1 MLITR
6 LAIRSR
12 LIIFGLSKHE
22 IMKIFRK
29 IVSGVYFLSL
39 LVSCRNIAEESGW
52 VEVNGQ
58 RLFYTVR
65 GPEDGKPIVLMH
77 GNGGSHRSMRTQ
89 SLQLSKA
96 GYRVYTPDTRG
107 HGQNAPLEEYHY
119 TDFAEDCYQFVQAL
133 GLSKPLIG
141 GWSDGGINA
150 LMVEMMHP
158 GTAGL
163 IVAAGAN
170 LSPDCGDNFEE
181 FKQWILENDSP
192 ITRMMLTEPQID
204 PSELS
209 AIKCPTLVI
218 AGSKDVISVE
228 HTTLI
233 ADSIPG
239 SELVIVEGATHSSY
253 IKKNP
258 RLGRY
263 MLDFMSRYGY

>member
-1 MLITR
+1 MDL
-6 LAIRSR
+6 L
-12 LIIFGLSKHE
+12 
-22 IMKIFRK
+22 RK
-29 IVSGVYFLSL
+29 ISRSIYFLGL
-39 LVSCRNIAEESGW
+39 LVSCRGLGEESGW
-52 VEVNGQ
+52 VETDGQ

-65 GPEDGKPIVLMH
+65 GPRDGRPVVLMH
-77 GNGGSHRSMRTQ
+77 GNGGSHVSMRTQ
-89 SLQLSKA
+89 SLQLAKA

-107 HGQNAPLEEYHY
+107 HGANAPLEEYHY
-119 TDFAEDCYQFVQAL
+119 VDFAEDCYAFVRAL
-133 GLSKPLIG
+133 GLEKPLIG

-150 LMVEMMHP
+150 LLVEMMHP

-170 LSPDCGDNFEE
+170 LSPDCGDDFES

-204 PSELS
+204 PSSLA
-209 AIKCPTLVI
+209 AIKCPALII

-263 MLDFMSRYGY
+263 MLDFMSRHGY